1 MVIELK
7 ERKTIISAS
16 LLAADFSALGR
27 DCERAAEAGCDWLHF
42 DIMDGLFVPSISF
55 GDPVL
60 ECVGKI
66 SRLPVDVHM
75 MVTEPVRYAERY
87 AGFGA
92 SGITV
97 HVEACNDVKETL
109 NEIKRL
115 GMRAGISLK
124 PATPAS
130 AVLPYLPYAD
140 MVLVMTVEPGFGGQE
155 FMPDMLSKI
164 NEIRRHADEMVMT
177 LIFRWTAASTAPRRL
192 LSDRQARTSSFQAH
206 IFSRHRI
213 WLPQLIHLNKIK
225 RRVGKLFSVLSYFCR
240 QYHLKGIGLD
250 AAALCDQRI
259 AGLRFPQLTL
269 WFPAKAA
276 ETCFKLRRI
285 LKQHDCYILH
295 QFLADPHTKTSL
307 FFRDFN
313 IQPRR

>member
-1 MVIELK
+1 MTLHLTSRPEKLVIELK

-164 NEIRRHADEMVMT
+164 NEIRRHADEHGYDTDIQVDGGINGT
-177 LIFRWTAASTAPRRL
+177 TAAL
-192 LSDRQARTSSFQAH
+192 VRQAGANVLVSGSY
-206 IFSRHRI
+206 
-213 WLPQLIHLNKIK
+213 
-225 RRVGKLFSVLSYFCR
+225 LFKA
-240 QYHLKGIGLD
+240 QD
-250 AAALCDQRI
+250 MAAAVDS
-259 AGLRFPQLTL
+259 
-269 WFPAKAA
+269 
-276 ETCFKLRRI
+276 
-285 LKQHDCYILH
+285 LK
-295 QFLADPHTKTSL
+295 
-307 FFRDFN
+307 
-313 IQPRR
+313 